1 LTTLE
6 RGFVKFNMQGLD
18 DGVAGLAQLFAY
30 GNVFSVIYA
39 LLHGLA
45 KTRPSDAVAKDDIGY
60 EEVCER

>member
-1 LTTLE
+1 VTTLVRE
-6 RGFVKFNMQGLD
+6 FVKFSMPSLD

-39 LLHGLA
+39 LLHGLT

-60 EEVCER
+60 GEVCEK

>member
-1 LTTLE
+1 
-6 RGFVKFNMQGLD
+6 MQGLD

-30 GNVFSVIYA
+30 GNVFSVSYA
-39 LLHGLA
+39 LLHQLT